1 MANGNLY
8 DLFVTRV
15 PAEPGA
21 VFLEVPG
28 GQGLTYQA
36 LDPAVSRYANLITSL
51 GAKPGDRVVA
61 QVEKSV
67 EAVLLYLACLK
78 AGVIYIPL
86 NTGYTE
92 GELEYFLR
100 DAGPRLVVSDPAREE
115 MLGALAAK
123 CGVPH
128 LMTLDAAGG
137 GTFAAA
143 AAGHS
148 ADFRSAPVAS
158 DDVAAILYTSG
169 TTGRPKGA
177 MLTHG
182 NLASNA
188 LVLHEFWQWRP
199 GDVLLHALPV
209 FHVHGLFI
217 ALHCALLNGSRVI
230 FLPKFDRDAILDHL
244 PQATVLMGVPT
255 FYVRLLDSPRLDPDL
270 CRNMRLFISGS
281 APLLAETWEAFAD
294 RTGHRI
300 LERYGMTETGMI
312 TSNPYDGERVPGTVG
327 YALPGIAVRI
337 TGEDGRPVGAQ
348 EVGILEVKGPNVF
361 KGYWQMPE
369 KTTED
374 FTADGWFRTG
384 DMAMAAEDGRVTLV
398 GRAKDL
404 VISGGFNIYPKEIEE
419 VMDAFP
425 GVVET
430 AVIGVPHP
438 DFGEA
443 VVAVVVPEA
452 GAEIDLAALQDYL
465 QDKLA
470 RFKQPKHM
478 ALVGELPRNVMGKVQ
493 KNLLRARYGGLF
505 SGKAGAGAG

>member
-1 MANGNLY
+1 MADGNLY
-8 DLFVTRV
+8 DLFVARF
-15 PAEPGA
+15 PKEPGA
-21 VFLEVPG
+21 VFLSVPG
-28 GQGLTYQA
+28 GGDLTYDA
-36 LDPAVSRYANLITSL
+36 LDPAVSRYANLIRSL
-51 GAKPGDRVVA
+51 GAVPGDRVVA

-92 GELEYFLR
+92 GELEYFLS
-100 DAGPRLVVSDPAREE
+100 DAGPRLVVTDPGREA
-115 MLGALAAK
+115 MFKDLAAK

-128 LMTLDAAGG
+128 LLTLDAAGG
-137 GTFAAA
+137 GSFAAA
-143 AAGHS
+143 AADQPAH
-148 ADFRSAPVAS
+148 AETVTVAA

-188 LVLHEFWQWRP
+188 LVLHDYWQWQP

-244 PQATVLMGVPT
+244 PEATVLMGVPT
-255 FYVRLLDSPRLDPDL
+255 FYVRLLDSARLDAER

-281 APLLAETWEAFAD
+281 APLLAETWEAFAA

-327 YALPGIAVRI
+327 YALPGVAVRI
-337 TGEDGRPVGAQ
+337 AGEDGGLVEPGA
-348 EVGILEVKGPNVF
+348 VGILEVKGPNVF

-369 KTTED
+369 KTAED

-384 DMAMAAEDGRVTLV
+384 DLATAAADGRVTLV

-419 VMDAFP
+419 VMDAYP

-443 VVAVVVPEA
+443 VVAVVVPET
-452 GAEIDLAALQDYL
+452 GARIDPVALENYL

-470 RFKQPKHM
+470 RFKQPKHV
-478 ALVGELPRNVMGKVQ
+478 ALVDELPRNVMGKVQ
-493 KNLLRARYGGLF
+493 KNLLRNEYGGLF
-505 SGKAGAGAG
+505 SAR